1 MYDDLL
7 IKDPICDSNDSVYC
21 PVCASNGQTYYGGKC
36 SIPYDFYCLGPEWVH
51 DGPCGE
57 KLKTILIEK
66 YHGPFAIMMA
76 NGNIIK

>member
-21 PVCASNGQTYYGGKC
+21 PVCASNGKTYYGGKC

-51 DGPCGE
+51 DGPCALV
-57 KLKTILIEK
+57 K
-66 YHGPFAIMMA
+66 
-76 NGNIIK
+76 N